1 MSFLDVESR
10 ATKELAPG
18 VQARTFWQD
27 NMLVAIVDLDPHSEV
42 PAYQHPHEQA
52 GSVLSGELSLTIDGD
67 DTRMLTQGDAYLIPG
82 NVEHSATTGEVPAR
96 VIDVFSPVRDE
107 YKY

>member
-1 MSFLDVESR
+1 MSFLDVEGR

-27 NMLVAIVDLDPHSEV
+27 QMMVAIVDLEPRSEV
-42 PAYQHPHEQA
+42 PTHQHPHEQA
-52 GSVLSGELSLTIDGD
+52 GSVLSGELSLTIDGE
-67 DTRMLTQGDAYLIPG
+67 TRTLTQGDTYLIPG
-82 NVEHSATTGEVPAR
+82 NVEHSATTGEMPAR
-96 VIDVFSPVRDE
+96 VMDVFSPVRDE

>member
-1 MSFLDVESR
+1 MAFLDVDAR
-10 ATKELAPG
+10 AHKELAPG

-27 NMLVAIVDLDPHSEV
+27 EMLVAIVDLAPHSEV
-42 PAYQHPHEQA
+42 PAHQHPHEQA
-52 GSVLSGELSLTIDGD
+52 GSVLSGELSLTIDGE
-67 DTRMLTQGDAYLIPG
+67 TRALTQGDAYLIPG
-82 NVEHSATTGEVPAR
+82 NVEHSATTGDMPAR

>member
-10 ATKELAPG
+10 STKELAPG

-27 NMLVAIVDLDPHSEV
+27 KMLVAIVDLAPHAEV
-42 PAYQHPHEQA
+42 PVHQHPHEQA
-52 GSVLSGELSLTIDGD
+52 GSVLNGELSLTIDGE
-67 DTRMLTQGDAYLIPG
+67 TRTLTQGDVYLIPG
-82 NVEHSATTGEVPAR
+82 NVEHSATTGEMPAR
-96 VIDVFSPVRDE
+96 VMDVFSPVRDE

>member
-1 MSFLDVESR
+1 MAFLDIESR

-27 NMLVAIVDLDPHSEV
+27 EMLVAIVDLESHSEV
-42 PAYQHPHEQA
+42 PTHNHPHEQA
-52 GSVLSGELSLTIDGD
+52 GSVLSGELSLTIDGE
-67 DTRMLTQGDAYLIPG
+67 TRTLTQGDAYLIPG
-82 NVEHSATTGEVPAR
+82 NVEHSATTGDMPAR
-96 VIDVFSPVRDE
+96 VIDVFSPVREE